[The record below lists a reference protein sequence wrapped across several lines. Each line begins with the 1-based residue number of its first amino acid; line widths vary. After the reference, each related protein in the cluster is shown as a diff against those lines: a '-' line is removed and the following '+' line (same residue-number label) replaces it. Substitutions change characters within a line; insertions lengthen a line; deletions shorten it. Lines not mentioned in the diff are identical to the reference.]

1 MTLRLDPIHP
11 VRLKEQAVRQIRRL
25 IEDGAL
31 RPGDRL
37 PAERQLS
44 AQFGISRGTVREAL
58 QLLEAIGLLEIR
70 QGEGAFVR
78 ATVADDGRLRLEWRD
93 WVLRHRDRVREMLEV
108 REGLEALAAELAA
121 SRRGQ
126 AGLAQMA
133 AALEQMAAG
142 GAAGDIALLV
152 DADLLFH
159 DGLAR
164 AAENGVLRDLA
175 STLGREL
182 VPERAAVFGTEG
194 RPQRSIVE
202 HREIYDAVRAGDPR
216 AARVAARQH
225 IASVRRD
232 LEVRVLQR
240 PPADGI
246 LSGPTRP
253 AERRSRRRS

>member
-1 MTLRLDPIHP
+1 MDLHLEPIQP
-11 VRLKEQAVRQIRRL
+11 VRLKKQAVRQIRRL
-25 IEDGAL
+25 IEEGTL

-37 PAERQLS
+37 PGERQLS
-44 AQFGISRGTVREAL
+44 ARFQISRGTVREAL

-78 ATVADDGRLRLEWRD
+78 ASVADADRLRLEWRD

-121 SRRGQ
+121 ARRGS

-133 AALEQMAAG
+133 AALDQMTAG
-142 GAAGDIALLV
+142 SAGPDIALLV

-159 DGLAR
+159 DGLLR

-175 STLGREL
+175 TTLGREL
-182 VPERAAVFGTEG
+182 VPERAAVFDTPG
-194 RPQRSIVE
+194 RPDRSVAE
-202 HREIYDAVRAGDPR
+202 HREIYAAVRAGDAHSAAA
-216 AARVAARQH
+216 AAREH

-232 LEVRVLQR
+232 IERHVLDAKR
-240 PPADGI
+240 REPRGDHHD
-246 LSGPTRP
+246 RP
-253 AERRSRRRS
+253 APGSQDV